1 MIGRAEI
8 FTIFFV
14 TLGPLKVLGP
24 FAQRTH
30 GLDDATVRQ
39 IALRA
44 FLIGTAGIIAGEFV
58 GRALLANWNISIA
71 SMTIAAGIIFFLV
84 ALRQLF
90 EQYEPPHAPENPEP
104 LPASPTAAAL
114 RILFPIVLTSYGIAT
129 LIALLAASGEAQR
142 TEVIIG
148 LLVVVMILN
157 LIAMLFARKVLV
169 GVTMLVLQILGG
181 VLGVLQ
187 AALAVEFIVHG
198 LRALKVI
205 GG

>member
-1 MIGRAEI
+1 MRRRIQSRC
-8 FTIFFV
+8 
-14 TLGPLKVLGP
+14 LPPRPPLR
-24 FAQRTH
+24 FASCSR
-30 GLDDATVRQ
+30 
-39 IALRA
+39 
-44 FLIGTAGIIAGEFV
+44 
-58 GRALLANWNISIA
+58 S
-71 SMTIAAGIIFFLV
+71 S
-84 ALRQLF
+84 
-90 EQYEPPHAPENPEP
+90 
-104 LPASPTAAAL
+104 SP
-114 RILFPIVLTSYGIAT
+114 YGIAT

-142 TEVIIG
+142 TEVIIA